1 MNEALGSPS
10 LHKGEGEL
18 SFGDDSKI
26 GTPMCLAASWST
38 GTMTRIRFS
47 IGSTPTPTAPEPA
60 GSQEIITTYKPCTA

>member
-26 GTPMCLAASWST
+26 GT
-38 GTMTRIRFS
+38 IS
-47 IGSTPTPTAPEPA
+47 IVRMVM
-60 GSQEIITTYKPCTA
+60 